1 MSALARTSTFSKLSF
16 FISFQEII
24 QENRIPHQYHS
35 HFAGWTF
42 NFSCI
47 WGVRSQIRKEN
58 KLVKGITQWLYRFGT
73 VRVWTSTSSFPY
85 DGKYS
90 ILWQVVKTCCQ
101 RALSSWKII
110 IFVVLKISINPKL
123 LPSAFWHV
131 PDMFVTSFTLWSQ
144 GTRLLSKAPK
154 DF

>member
-58 KLVKGITQWLYRFGT
+58 KFVKGKHND
-73 VRVWTSTSSFPY
+73 STDLEQRESGLPPPPFLMTENIPSF
-85 DGKYS
+85 DK
-90 ILWQVVKTCCQ
+90 
-101 RALSSWKII
+101 
-110 IFVVLKISINPKL
+110 
-123 LPSAFWHV
+123 
-131 PDMFVTSFTLWSQ
+131 
-144 GTRLLSKAPK
+144 
-154 DF
+154 